1 MGTAMA
7 SNAGAP
13 DTQAVGPRERDAS
26 GRGSELRH
34 WPLTRHSWE
43 FAGWAWIVLTAILL
57 GVGLLIVHV
66 LEDGAF
72 GRFDVRVSEWFRDQR
87 TPGREDAAQIG
98 AGLSD
103 TLTVIPLCAVLI
115 AVFAWRFRRW
125 NESIL
130 VVGAVLYEKAIFL
143 PVTMIVGRDR
153 PPVGQLDG
161 NPPSS
166 SFFSGHV
173 AAAVAVY
180 FGIWMV
186 VRWHSKSGAVRT
198 VVGLLATLVVI
209 AVALSRLLLGMHYL
223 SDVVVGALVGAV
235 ALFVVDRGLRLGER
249 DRAQSSESVN
259 PTAIS
264 TP

>member
-7 SNAGAP
+7 P
-13 DTQAVGPRERDAS
+13 DARAVDSRRDARPSS
-26 GRGSELRH
+26 GLRH

-43 FAGWAWIVLTAILL
+43 QAGWAWIFLTAILL
-57 GVGLLIVHV
+57 GIGLFIVHV

-87 TPGREDAAQIG
+87 TPQREDLAQIG
-98 AGLSD
+98 SGLSD
-103 TLTVIPLCAVLI
+103 TLTVIPLCAVL
-115 AVFAWRFRRW
+115 VGLFAWRFRRW

-130 VVGAVLYEKAIFL
+130 VVGALLYEKAIFL
-143 PVTMIVGRDR
+143 PVTMIVDRDR
-153 PPVGQLDG
+153 PPIGQLDG

-173 AAAVAVY
+173 AAAVALY
-180 FGIWMV
+180 FGLWMV
-186 VRWHSKSGAVRT
+186 VRWHSDSRALRAIATIVAS
-198 VVGLLATLVVI
+198 LAVI
-209 AVALSRLLLGMHYL
+209 AVALSRMLLGMHYL
-223 SDVVVGALVGAV
+223 SDVVIGAIVGALS
-235 ALFVVDRGLRLGER
+235 LMVVDRGLRIGER
-249 DRAQSSESVN
+249 EHRRRQSSESAS